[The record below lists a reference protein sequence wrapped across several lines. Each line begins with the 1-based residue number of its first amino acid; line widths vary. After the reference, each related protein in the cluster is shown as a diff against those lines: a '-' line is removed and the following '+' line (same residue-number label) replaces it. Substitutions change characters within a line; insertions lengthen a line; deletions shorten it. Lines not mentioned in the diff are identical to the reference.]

1 MQRSYRKSI
10 GRDIAAGSTAFTLV
24 ELLIVIAIIAVLV
37 SILLPAVSKA
47 RRSAM
52 SVQCQ
57 SNLRQIYT
65 GTLFYANDNRGYF
78 PCAWLNPPSSFGCA
92 NPVKLLTT
100 YRAKGAWVAS
110 GAIWGCPADTT
121 RGASYV
127 GSLAARIPGGYS
139 YDRWYTDSLGAPTSQ
154 SYDNNISYGYN
165 RTAGYNDPETPKSMW
180 VPYRPG
186 RRRMTQENSSAYD
199 AIWFDNE
206 AGTDT
211 GGWNYLYQT
220 ARLKYTTGGTSDSQ
234 YSGRHD
240 GYINIA
246 GADGHVEGLKIP
258 RNAGT
263 IPGSKL
269 RPWADDLTS
278 NQASGRIFWP

>member
-1 MQRSYRKSI
+1 MRRSCRKSI
-10 GRDIAAGSTAFTLV
+10 GLEIDSACNAFTLV
-24 ELLIVIAIIAVLV
+24 ELLVVIGIIAVLI
-37 SILLPAVSKA
+37 SILLPALNKA
-47 RRSAM
+47 RRAAM

-92 NPVKLLTT
+92 NPIKLLTT
-100 YRAKGAWVAS
+100 YRTQGAWVS
-110 GAIWGCPADTT
+110 NGAIWGCPADATQ
-121 RGASYV
+121 GASFV
-127 GSLAARIPGGYS
+127 GSLAVRIPGGYS
-139 YDRWYTDSLGAPTSQ
+139 YDRWYTDSLGAPTPRT
-154 SYDNNISYGYN
+154 YDFNISYGYN

-186 RRRMTQENSSAYD
+186 HRRATQENSSAYD

-206 AGTDT
+206 PGTDS
-211 GGWNYLYQT
+211 GGWGYLYQT
-220 ARLKYTTGGTSDSQ
+220 ARLKYTTGGNSDSL

-246 GADGHVEGLKIP
+246 GADGHVEALKIAK
-258 RNAGT
+258 NIGT